1 MVDDHLINNTQGTNG
16 ANRKRLQ
23 VPGEQMKRRTK
34 SRERYGTYW
43 DKKTDAPE
51 SDDAAKTDPIKRENA
66 LIS

>member
-16 ANRKRLQ
+16 ANKKAA
-23 VPGEQMKRRTK
+23 GAGGANEEGNE
-34 SRERYGTYW
+34 SREHCGTYW

-51 SDDAAKTDPIKRENA
+51 SDDAAKTNPIKRENA